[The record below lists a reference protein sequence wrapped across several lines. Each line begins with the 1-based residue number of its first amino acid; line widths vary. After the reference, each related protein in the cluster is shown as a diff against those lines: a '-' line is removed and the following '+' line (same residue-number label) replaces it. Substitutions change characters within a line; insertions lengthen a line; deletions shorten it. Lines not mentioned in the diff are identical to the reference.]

1 METEIENLV
10 QRFDNDM
17 GEKQVKMSEF
27 VIFSLFQFSFSIFI
41 CYFLQLVFKII

>member
-17 GEKQVKMSEF
+17 GEKQVTNFSVLVARRGGGEARGSE
-27 VIFSLFQFSFSIFI
+27 
-41 CYFLQLVFKII
+41 